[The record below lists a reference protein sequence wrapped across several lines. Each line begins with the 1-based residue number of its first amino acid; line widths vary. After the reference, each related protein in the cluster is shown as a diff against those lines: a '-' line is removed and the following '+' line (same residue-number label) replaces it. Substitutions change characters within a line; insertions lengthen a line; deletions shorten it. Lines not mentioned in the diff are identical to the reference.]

1 MQHYLS
7 TIGHD
12 QDKKTLIRLVEAYG
26 ELFNITKKEMH
37 AVDVL
42 IDVPMSAP
50 PVPVGELVFDGVEPI
65 LSGFVYSALVDT

>member
-1 MQHYLS
+1 
-7 TIGHD
+7 
-12 QDKKTLIRLVEAYG
+12 
-26 ELFNITKKEMH
+26 MH